1 MPIQVVMTSLFALAM
16 TMALML
22 AGLPPLAYT
31 IPARLAVFTGEGPG
45 FGGHAGRPVGGT
57 ETLAGLR
64 PL

>member
-1 MPIQVVMTSLFALAM
+1 MSVQIVATSLFALVMA
-16 TMALML
+16 MALML

-31 IPARLAVFTGEGPG
+31 IPARLALFTGEGPG
-45 FGGHAGRPVGGT
+45 FGGHAGGVADGA